1 MTPPAD
7 EVLGA
12 TSSMGGPDASDV
24 ATGRR
29 GPGRPKKNGGQEK
42 RAAIVAAAEKEFAD
56 RGYDATSLRAIA
68 RRAGVDPS
76 LIHHYFSD
84 KTALF
89 AESLRFPANP
99 ADILSVALAGST
111 DDFGERA
118 VRAVLAVWDDPK
130 VHRRG
135 LVLIRT
141 AGSAAPVGQ
150 TLRSF
155 VATEITGRI
164 AASLPAPDALLRA
177 SLIVSQSLGLLYA
190 RYGVKLS
197 PIADLSSDELAA
209 LIGPTIQRYAT
220 GDISAV
226 HDVREAT
233 RFDGGN
239 AEENNSS
246 HDE

>member
-1 MTPPAD
+1 MIPPAD
-7 EVLGA
+7 QVPSATPPTRGPDVSGA
-12 TSSMGGPDASDV
+12 TA
-24 ATGRR
+24 RHR

-56 RGYDATSLRAIA
+56 HGYDATSLRAIA
-68 RRAGVDPS
+68 RRADVDPS

-99 ADILSVALAGST
+99 ADILSAALGGSA

-141 AGSAAPVGQ
+141 AGSATPVGQ
-150 TLRSF
+150 MLRSF

-164 AASLPAPDALLRA
+164 AASLRAPDASLRA
-177 SLIVSQSLGLLYA
+177 SLIASQVLGMIYA
-190 RYGVKLS
+190 RYGVRLS
-197 PIADLSSDELAA
+197 PIAELSSDALAA
-209 LIGPTIQRYAT
+209 LIGPVIQRYAT
-220 GDISAV
+220 GDLSGVRDVGESAQL
-226 HDVREAT
+226 DA
-233 RFDGGN
+233 DN
-239 AEENNSS
+239 AEEHNSS